1 MVVWAQAL
9 AVPLV
14 LGPFSAAGKVP
25 RGSPS
30 ALVSLCWEIPT
41 CWLIPSGWRGK
52 PDVPYPV
59 FAMHFLGPLMATSS
73 FVCNEN
79 GGRVGSFHSVLSR
92 RLRYDCPWRVV
103 ALSVCSYPD
112 SEDWSLYPACQGP
125 SPWRLSLA
133 CPVQATPQGVG
144 DSRATVLAAPCVL
157 EPFSIAG
164 KVPKGSLSD
173 LFALCYEIQWSWLTP
188 RV

>member
-1 MVVWAQAL
+1 MGTQGWGLGAAVSEALALGREKIILLHPVCMGQFPWGLGLACLLQAHPRVWGVVVWAPAL

-30 ALVSLCWEIPT
+30 ALVALCWEIPT
-41 CWLIPSGWRGK
+41 CWLIPWGWRGK

-112 SEDWSLYPACQGP
+112 SE
-125 SPWRLSLA
+125 
-133 CPVQATPQGVG
+133 
-144 DSRATVLAAPCVL
+144 
-157 EPFSIAG
+157 
-164 KVPKGSLSD
+164 
-173 LFALCYEIQWSWLTP
+173 
-188 RV
+188 